1 MGKVLVRISTGRKFL
16 LDERIQK
23 HFPDDYKLVK
33 EKKSATAAKKTGGET
48 EGEPNAVG
56 EH

>member
-23 HFPDDYKLVK
+23 RFPDDYKLVG
-33 EKKSATAAKKTGGET
+33 EKKSAPAAKQTGGQT
-48 EGEPNAVG
+48 EGDHE
-56 EH
+56 